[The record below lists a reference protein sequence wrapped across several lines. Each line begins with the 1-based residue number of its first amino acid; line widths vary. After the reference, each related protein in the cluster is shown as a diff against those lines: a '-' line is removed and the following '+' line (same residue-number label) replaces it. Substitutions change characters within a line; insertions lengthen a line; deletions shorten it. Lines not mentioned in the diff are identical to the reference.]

1 MRMPDELAARTLA
14 YFGRVLGRH
23 LRVPADLVDLPAKD
37 LLLLADRIPDGFLPA
52 LVGLLKGLGQGA
64 FERLLGEHEE
74 ENRELSER
82 FFQRYRAVVL
92 EPAHVEEANPLEI
105 WLPAEACHDLAFL
118 ASRQAFFLRQEIRH
132 VNEWLSRNF
141 QLGPFPAA
149 GQLDAWNAL
158 WTRLTSA

>member
-14 YFGRVLGRH
+14 YFGRVLGRQ
-23 LRVPADLVDLPAKD
+23 LRVPTDLADLPAGD

-52 LVGLLKGLGQGA
+52 LVGLLKGLGPGIFA
-64 FERLLGEHEE
+64 RLLGEHEE

-82 FFQRYRAVVL
+82 FFRRYRAVVL
-92 EPAHVEEANPLEI
+92 EPPTEESNPLEI
-105 WLPAEACHDLAFL
+105 WLPADACRDLAFL
-118 ASRQAFFLRQEIRH
+118 ASRQAFFLRQEIHH

-141 QLGPFPAA
+141 QLGPFPVA

-158 WTRLTSA
+158 WTHLTRT

>member
-14 YFGRVLGRH
+14 YFGRVLGRR
-23 LRVPADLVDLPAKD
+23 LTVAADLVDLPASD

-52 LVGLLKGLGQGA
+52 LVGLLKGLGPGA

-92 EPAHVEEANPLEI
+92 EPAYVEESNPLEI
-105 WLPAEACHDLAFL
+105 WLPGPACHDLAFL

-132 VNEWLSRNF
+132 INEWLFRNF
-141 QLGPFPAA
+141 QLGPFPATA
-149 GQLDAWNAL
+149 QLDAWNAL
-158 WTRLTSA
+158 WTHLTCA

>member
-14 YFGRVLGRH
+14 YFGRVLGRR
-23 LRVPADLVDLPAKD
+23 LRVPADLVDLPPSD

-52 LVGLLKGLGQGA
+52 LVGLLKGLGPGS

-82 FFQRYRAVVL
+82 FFNRYRAVVL
-92 EPAHVEEANPLEI
+92 EPAHVEESNPLEI
-105 WLPAEACHDLAFL
+105 WLPVEACHDLAFL
-118 ASRQAFFLRQEIRH
+118 ASRQPFFMRQEIRH
-132 VNEWLSRNF
+132 INEWLLRNF

-149 GQLDAWNAL
+149 AQLDAWNAL
-158 WTRLTSA
+158 WTRLTRA